1 MTNVER
7 DKLLADLLKTLQK
20 LNSADPVMSGII
32 FFREVEAFID
42 KINEMGRLEGFNEGY
57 KEAKRKL
64 EREYGKLN

>member
-20 LNSADPVMSGII
+20 LNSADPLMSEIR
-32 FFREVEAFID
+32 FFRAVEAFIN